1 MESNVSVKE
10 LYDLGDQPP
19 LGEVPTKMH
28 AFMVR
33 QDRFGKPIDA
43 WKSEVVDVPEI
54 GAKDVLV
61 YVMATGINYN
71 NVWAALG
78 YPVDVIATRQ
88 KKGEPETFHAGG
100 SDASGIVYKV
110 GDQVSNVQVGDEV
123 VIHSGTWQDND
134 PWVLSGKDPMLAPSA
149 KVWGYET
156 NYGSYCQ
163 FAKAQSHQILKK
175 PSHLTWEESAC
186 YMLCASTAYRQ
197 LMGWAPHTVEKDDV
211 VLVWGAAGGLGA
223 MALQIVS
230 ALGGKPIAVI
240 SDESKRQFCMDKGAV
255 GVINRNDF
263 SHWGPLPDTDDPSFN
278 DWMAGARAFG
288 KAIWDILGERT
299 NPKIVFEHPG
309 EATLP
314 TSGFVCALGG
324 MVVVCAGTTGYNVT
338 LDLRYH
344 WMHQKRLQG
353 SHVANDDEAS
363 AVNELVIQKKVDPC
377 LSETYEF
384 EQIGHAHQLMHEN
397 KHPSGNM
404 ACLVNATSR
413 GLGSK

>member
-1 MESNVSVKE
+1 MSVKE

-413 GLGSK
+413 GQGSK

>member
-19 LGEVPTKMH
+19 LGEVPPKMH

-43 WKSEVVDVPEI
+43 WKSEVIDVPEI

-149 KVWGYET
+149 TV
-156 NYGSYCQ
+156 SYT
-163 FAKAQSHQILKK
+163 
-175 PSHLTWEESAC
+175 HL
-186 YMLCASTAYRQ
+186 
-197 LMGWAPHTVEKDDV
+197 
-211 VLVWGAAGGLGA
+211 
-223 MALQIVS
+223 
-230 ALGGKPIAVI
+230 
-240 SDESKRQFCMDKGAV
+240 
-255 GVINRNDF
+255 
-263 SHWGPLPDTDDPSFN
+263 
-278 DWMAGARAFG
+278 
-288 KAIWDILGERT
+288 
-299 NPKIVFEHPG
+299 
-309 EATLP
+309 TLP
-314 TSGFVCALGG
+314 TICSV
-324 MVVVCAGTTGYNVT
+324 
-338 LDLRYH
+338 
-344 WMHQKRLQG
+344 
-353 SHVANDDEAS
+353 
-363 AVNELVIQKKVDPC
+363 
-377 LSETYEF
+377 
-384 EQIGHAHQLMHEN
+384 
-397 KHPSGNM
+397 
-404 ACLVNATSR
+404 
-413 GLGSK
+413 

>member
-1 MESNVSVKE
+1 
-10 LYDLGDQPP
+10 
-19 LGEVPTKMH
+19 MH

-314 TSGFVCALGG
+314 TSGFVCAFGG

-413 GLGSK
+413 GQGSK

>member
-1 MESNVSVKE
+1 MSVKE

-19 LGEVPTKMH
+19 LGEVPPKMH

-43 WKSEVVDVPEI
+43 WKSEVIDVPEI

-240 SDESKRQFCMDKGAV
+240 SDEGKRQFCMDKGAV

-263 SHWGPLPDTDDPSFN
+263 NHWGPLPDTDDPSFN

-353 SHVANDDEAS
+353 SHVANDNEAS

-413 GLGSK
+413 GQGSK

>member
-19 LGEVPTKMH
+19 LGEVPPKMH

-43 WKSEVVDVPEI
+43 WKSEVIDVPEI

-240 SDESKRQFCMDKGAV
+240 SDEGKRQFCMDKGAV

-413 GLGSK
+413 GQGSK